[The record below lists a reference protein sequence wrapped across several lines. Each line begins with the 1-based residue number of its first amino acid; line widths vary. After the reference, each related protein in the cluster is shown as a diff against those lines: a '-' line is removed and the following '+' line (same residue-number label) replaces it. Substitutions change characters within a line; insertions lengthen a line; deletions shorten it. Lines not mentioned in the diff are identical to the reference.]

1 MESCEIDI
9 AGLKRTL
16 PLGPVSDGVRQGSF
30 TVFGDVELTV
40 HCAAEMLKRAPDYD
54 YLIAP
59 EAGSIPL
66 LYEMARQ
73 SGENRYFLARRK
85 PENESRE
92 YIEAAMSAGGG
103 QKLYLDR
110 ADAELIRERRMLII
124 DDIIS
129 TGESL
134 RAVEELV
141 EKAGGEV
148 AGRVFVLAA
157 GPAAEREDVVCL
169 ATLPRF
175 DSEGKL
181 LS

>member
-1 MESCEIDI
+1 MESCEIDL
-9 AGLKRTL
+9 AGLKREL
-16 PLGPVSDGVRQGSF
+16 PLRPVSDGVRTGSF

-40 HCAAEMLKRAPDYD
+40 HCAAEMLRCAPDYD

-59 EAGSIPL
+59 EARSIPL

-92 YIEAAMSAGGG
+92 YIEAVLNAGSG
-103 QKLYLDR
+103 QKLYLDK
-110 ADAELIRERRMLII
+110 ADAELIREKRMLII

-134 RAVEELV
+134 RAMEELV
-141 EKAGGEV
+141 EKAGGKV
-148 AGRVFVLAA
+148 AGRVFVLAG
-157 GPAAEREDVVCL
+157 GPAAEREDVICL
-169 ATLPRF
+169 ASLPRF
-175 DSEGKL
+175 DMDGNL
-181 LS
+181 LK